1 MDVLIFHNDRSNNF
15 AFLELPSVGGEKHS
29 EAMCQSPAMSL
40 SSGTFP
46 RACPP
51 AEVGHPELAH
61 FHLYLN
67 PQVGAG
73 GFLPSTDTG
82 GWAY

>member
-1 MDVLIFHNDRSNNF
+1 MVNLPLVEGEGRSGAAGQARVYTSDFLDKVTKLI
-15 AFLELPSVGGEKHS
+15 G
-29 EAMCQSPAMSL
+29 MSL

-61 FHLYLN
+61 FYLYLN